1 MDDVA
6 LQSST
11 LDNVAGTVAK
21 DSSVQAAAVSLV
33 KAASTASGGY
43 WTSAPSVSTDSLL
56 SNFNLN
62 FKQRRSR
69 KGLKIYTSLLSSPFS
84 QRLGVQRLQCL
95 ACGRLASALSVLLI
109 VILGQIPCEKLITF
123 RAYSEQAILAL

>member
-43 WTSAPSVSTDSLL
+43 WTSAPSVSIQSLL
-56 SNFNLN
+56 SDLQSDN
-62 FKQRRSR
+62 
-69 KGLKIYTSLLSSPFS
+69 KIPNKTQNTKFPF
-84 QRLGVQRLQCL
+84 
-95 ACGRLASALSVLLI
+95 
-109 VILGQIPCEKLITF
+109 
-123 RAYSEQAILAL
+123 